1 MSSID
6 IFTTTISHFLAPVAE
21 LLNDPSVSEIMING
35 PDCIWFERGGRLEET
50 SLRFPGESALMA
62 TVRNIAEYINRPID
76 AQNPTMDGRL
86 PDGSRVHVVIPPASR
101 SGIVVTIRRFR
112 KASFDLENLVT
123 MGSLNPTTAEFLSI
137 ATKLHKNIVISGGTG
152 TGKTSMLN
160 ALSGEIPESERIVV
174 IEDSSELQLNQKHT
188 VYLEAQPPD
197 ANGEGQISIRELFA
211 NSLRMRPDR
220 IIVGEVRRGE
230 ALDLVQSML
239 SGHAGSLSTVHAN
252 TPRDAL
258 TRLETL
264 CLLNDAEL
272 PVYVA
277 RQQVASAIDIV
288 LQIARF
294 SDGSRR
300 VVRVTE
306 CCGLDKDNQYVW
318 QDLIRFQG
326 TGTDAEGRIQGALE
340 LTGEKPSFAREPAE
354 FGMNSAVVHSAE
366 MFNVNCD

>member
-1 MSSID
+1 MPAID
-6 IFTTTISHFLAPVAE
+6 IFSTTIAHFLTPVAK
-21 LLNDPSVSEIMING
+21 LLDDPTASEIMING
-35 PDCIWFERGGRLEET
+35 PESIWFERGGKLEET
-50 SLRFPGESALMA
+50 DLRFPSEAALMA
-62 TVRNIAEYINRPID
+62 TITNIAEYIDRPID

-86 PDGSRVHVVIPPASR
+86 PDGSRVHVIIPPASR
-101 SGIVVTIRRFR
+101 SGIVMTIRRFR
-112 KASFDLENLVT
+112 KAAFDLENLIAI
-123 MGSLNPTTAEFLSI
+123 GSLDPVTAEFLSI
-137 ATKLHKNIVISGGTG
+137 AVQLHKNIVISGGTG

-160 ALSGEIPESERIVV
+160 ALSAEIPETERIVV
-174 IEDSSELQLNQKHT
+174 IEDSSELQLSQAHT
-188 VYLEAQPPD
+188 VYLEAQPAD
-197 ANGEGQISIRELFA
+197 SNGEGHISIRELFA

-220 IIVGEVRRGE
+220 IVVGEVRRGE

-264 CLLNDAEL
+264 CLLNDADL

-277 RQQVASAIDIV
+277 RQQVASAIDLV

-306 CCGLDKDNQYVW
+306 CWGLDKDNQYHW
-318 QDLIRFQG
+318 QDLIRFRG
-326 TGTDAEGRIQGALE
+326 TGTNEDGEIQGVHE
-340 LTGEKPSFAREPAE
+340 LTGGVASFASEPSE
-354 FGMNSAVVHSAE
+354 YGMSDAIKHASQLFEVLG
-366 MFNVNCD
+366 

>member
-1 MSSID
+1 MLTAD
-6 IFTTTISHFLAPVAE
+6 IFNTTISHFLQPVAE
-21 LLNDPSVSEIMING
+21 LMDDPTISEIMING
-35 PDCIWFERGGRLEET
+35 PDSIWFERGGQLQET
-50 SLRFPGESALMA
+50 QLRFPSEAALMA
-62 TVRNIAEYINRPID
+62 TVTNIAEYVDRPID
-76 AQNPTMDGRL
+76 AQHPTMDGRL
-86 PDGSRVHVVIPPASR
+86 PDGSRVHVIIPPASR

-112 KASFDLENLVT
+112 KAAFDLESLISI
-123 MGSLNPTTAEFLSI
+123 GSLDETIAEFLSI
-137 ATKLHKNIVISGGTG
+137 AVKLHKNVVISGGTG

-160 ALSGEIPESERIVV
+160 ALSAEIPETERIVV
-174 IEDSSELQLNQKHT
+174 IEDSSELQLSQAHT
-188 VYLEAQPPD
+188 VYLEAQPED
-197 ANGEGQISIRELFA
+197 ENGEGDISIRELFA

-220 IIVGEVRRGE
+220 IVVGEVRRGE

-264 CLLNDAEL
+264 CLLNDADL

-277 RQQVASAIDIV
+277 RQQVASAIDVV

-306 CCGLDKDNQYVW
+306 CCGLNKDNQYAW
-318 QDLIRFQG
+318 QDLVRFRG
-326 TGTDAEGRIQGALE
+326 TGKDDEGKIQGVHE
-340 LTGEKPSFAREPAE
+340 VTGNTPSFANEASE
-354 FGMNSAVVHSAE
+354 YGMAQLIKYAKPLFSGAA
-366 MFNVNCD
+366 